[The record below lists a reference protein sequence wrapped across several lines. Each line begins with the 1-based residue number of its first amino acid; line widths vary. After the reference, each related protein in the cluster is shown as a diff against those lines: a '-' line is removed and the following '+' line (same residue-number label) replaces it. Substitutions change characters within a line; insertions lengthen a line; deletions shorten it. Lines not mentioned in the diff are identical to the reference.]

1 MYYLL
6 QNLKFITIF
15 FNFEYL
21 KNKLAESL
29 CNYVL
34 NVKTK
39 TLPFVYNCPSDLI
52 VDHLNEKLMYS
63 MIVNALLLVFCVLFS
78 FIKTK
83 ELRNIRNNFKTLDEM
98 VNEVKK
104 SQKTYS
110 YKRPQ
115 QTEEKI
121 DVKRQKVSDLK
132 PLKFNLDLNN
142 KLLETFDLESFI
154 DSKSDIENIE
164 LIKRWNNCLENEIK
178 CDNEVNEVNEVNEDN
193 QCKKENSFVDVDLN
207 SEEDYETVN

>member
-15 FNFEYL
+15 FNIDFDYL
-21 KNKLAESL
+21 KNKLTESF

-34 NVKTK
+34 NIKTK
-39 TLPFVYNCPSDLI
+39 TLPFVYDCPSDLI
-52 VDHLNEKLMYS
+52 VDDLNEKLMYS
-63 MIVNALLLVFCVLFS
+63 IVVNGLLLVFGLLFS

-83 ELRNIRNNFKTLDEM
+83 ELRNIRNNFKMLDEM

-104 SQKTYS
+104 SQKTYTC
-110 YKRPQ
+110 KRPT

-121 DVKRQKVSDLK
+121 DVKRQKVSNLK
-132 PLKFNLDLNN
+132 PLDFNLDLNN
-142 KLLETFDLESFI
+142 KLLETFNLESFI

-164 LIKRWNNCLENEIK
+164 LIKRWNDCLENEIK
-178 CDNEVNEVNEVNEDN
+178 CDNEVNEQNES
-193 QCKKENSFVDVDLN
+193 KKENSFVDVDLN